1 MFTKRIIPCLDV
13 NAGRVVKGVNFVDLK
28 DAGDPVEIAKAYDK
42 AGADELVFLDITA
55 SSDERRTVVDM
66 VRQVAEC
73 VFIPFTVGGGIRTV
87 DDFRAILRE
96 GADKV
101 SINSS
106 AINTPELIS
115 DAADKFGSQCVV
127 VAIDAK
133 KREDGS
139 GWNIY
144 KNGGRIDVGIDAVEW
159 ARKVERL
166 GAGEILLTSMDCDG
180 TKAGY
185 DLELTRAIAENVS
198 IPVIASGG
206 AGTLEHF
213 KEALTEGKADAA
225 VKALLEDGYDFAYVH
240 VEAPDEM
247 GHQGSV
253 RDKIKAI
260 EYLDARVI
268 GRITGRLDAA
278 GEDYRIMVL
287 PDHPTPIQV
296 RTHTKDPVPY
306 MIYDSRRPFEGSVHT
321 YGESAARRSGLVWP
335 KGFRLIDH
343 LLELDER

>member
-28 DAGDPVEIAKAYDK
+28 DAGDPVEIARAYDK

-133 KREDGS
+133 RREDGS

-159 ARKVERL
+159 AEKVERL

-185 DLELTRAIAENVS
+185 DLDLTRAIAENVS

-225 VKALLEDGYDFAYVH
+225 LAASLFHYKELEIRQVK
-240 VEAPDEM
+240 
-247 GHQGSV
+247 
-253 RDKIKAI
+253 
-260 EYLDARVI
+260 EYLRGEGVPV
-268 GRITGRLDAA
+268 RL
-278 GEDYRIMVL
+278 
-287 PDHPTPIQV
+287 
-296 RTHTKDPVPY
+296 
-306 MIYDSRRPFEGSVHT
+306 
-321 YGESAARRSGLVWP
+321 
-335 KGFRLIDH
+335 
-343 LLELDER
+343 

>member
-28 DAGDPVEIAKAYDK
+28 DAGDPVEIARAYDK

-133 KREDGS
+133 RREDGS

-159 ARKVERL
+159 AEKVERL
-166 GAGEILLTSMDCDG
+166 GAEEILLTSMDCDG

-185 DLELTRAIAENVS
+185 DLDLTRAIAENVS

-225 VKALLEDGYDFAYVH
+225 LAASLFHYKELEIRQVK
-240 VEAPDEM
+240 
-247 GHQGSV
+247 
-253 RDKIKAI
+253 
-260 EYLDARVI
+260 EYLREEGVPV
-268 GRITGRLDAA
+268 RL
-278 GEDYRIMVL
+278 
-287 PDHPTPIQV
+287 
-296 RTHTKDPVPY
+296 
-306 MIYDSRRPFEGSVHT
+306 
-321 YGESAARRSGLVWP
+321 
-335 KGFRLIDH
+335 
-343 LLELDER
+343 